1 MSHFHSHS
9 HKTGFLLLGCTQK
22 ERIIQMC
29 DAFFLICQ
37 KGSPYPAP
45 ALGNWLIETDSLV
58 TSYGLWFG
66 FCFRRLQSFPND
78 IFYVLPHIFEVALD
92 VKV

>member
-1 MSHFHSHS
+1 MPHFHFHS

-29 DAFFLICQ
+29 DAFFLTSQ

-45 ALGNWLIETDSLV
+45 ALGDWLIETGSLV

-66 FCFRRLQSFPND
+66 FCFWRLQAFPND
-78 IFYVLPHIFEVALD
+78 IFYVLPHVFEVVLD

>member
-1 MSHFHSHS
+1 MTIPYFHFLSY
-9 HKTGFLLLGCTQK
+9 KTGFLAARKKNASSICVM
-22 ERIIQMC
+22 RS
-29 DAFFLICQ
+29 FLSAK

-45 ALGNWLIETDSLV
+45 ALGDWFIETGSLV

-78 IFYVLPHIFEVALD
+78 IFYVLPHVFEVVLD

>member
-1 MSHFHSHS
+1 MPHFHSHS

-22 ERIIQMC
+22 NASSICVMRS
-29 DAFFLICQ
+29 FLSAK

-45 ALGNWLIETDSLV
+45 ALGDWLIETGSLV

-78 IFYVLPHIFEVALD
+78 IFYVLPHVFEVVLD

>member
-1 MSHFHSHS
+1 MPCFHSHS
-9 HKTGFLLLGCTQK
+9 HKTGFLLLGYTPK
-22 ERIIQMC
+22 ERIIHMC

-45 ALGNWLIETDSLV
+45 ALGNWFIETDSLV

-66 FCFRRLQSFPND
+66 FSFRRLQAFPND
-78 IFYVLPHIFEVALD
+78 IFYVLPHVFEVMLD
-92 VKV
+92 VEV

>member
-1 MSHFHSHS
+1 MPFSSC
-9 HKTGFLLLGCTQK
+9 FLLPGVKKDIK
-22 ERIIQMC
+22 EE
-29 DAFFLICQ
+29 AVK

-45 ALGNWLIETDSLV
+45 ALGDWLIETGSLV

-66 FCFRRLQSFPND
+66 FCFRRLQAFPND
-78 IFYVLPHIFEVALD
+78 IFYVLPHVFEVVLD

>member
-1 MSHFHSHS
+1 MPYFHFHSH
-9 HKTGFLLLGCTQK
+9 KNDFLLLGCTPK
-22 ERIIQMC
+22 ERIIPMC

-37 KGSPYPAP
+37 KGKPLSCA
-45 ALGNWLIETDSLV
+45 GSRDWLIETGSLV

-66 FCFRRLQSFPND
+66 SCFRRLQAFPND
-78 IFYVLPHIFEVALD
+78 IFYVLPHVFEVVLD

>member
-1 MSHFHSHS
+1 MSHSHSHS

-22 ERIIQMC
+22 ERIIHMC
-29 DAFFLICQ
+29 DAFFLISK
-37 KGSPYPAP
+37 KGSLYPAP
-45 ALGNWLIETDSLV
+45 ALGDWLIETGSLV

-66 FCFRRLQSFPND
+66 FCFWRLQAFLND
-78 IFYVLPHIFEVALD
+78 IFYVLPHVFEVVLD

>member
-1 MSHFHSHS
+1 MHCFHFTLIKPSS
-9 HKTGFLLLGCTQK
+9 CSLAARKK
-22 ERIIQMC
+22 ERILHMC
-29 DAFFLICQ
+29 DAFFLICK

-45 ALGNWLIETDSLV
+45 ALGDWFIETGSLV

-66 FCFRRLQSFPND
+66 FCFQRLQTFLND
-78 IFYVLPHIFEVALD
+78 VFYILPHVFEVVLD